1 MELWQVVIALSTLLA
16 TVGGSVSVAVWAV
29 GRINTAAEVLGIRME
44 ALTAAI
50 NRLNAELDDHETRLR
65 VLEQHRVASTQRSM
79 L

>member
-16 TVGGSVSVAVWAV
+16 TVGGSITVAVWAV
-29 GRINTAAEVLGIRME
+29 GKINTAAEVLGAKMQ
-44 ALTAAI
+44 ALTEAI

-65 VLEQHRVASTQRSM
+65 VLEQRYVSGTQRSM